1 MDLCISILI
10 IVFDVAQGEYSVLTV
25 FFSCIQLSD
34 LIYPAFWCMKSF
46 LVGSIFSYVNGNKR
60 ISVPIIILE
69 IIFLYK
75 VGCVWEA
82 ICIIGNLVYL
92 TNQFQNN
99 MFKRV
104 MGKWYVHLLI
114 ILFVFIAIKRP
125 ECNET
130 FLIDGICSY
139 LIILLIE
146 HNAILNKLLNNKLI
160 SVIGKYSMGVYL
172 LHVLIYTKIG
182 SFLFDLVTI
191 SKWYNFVFVLV
202 FCVIVT
208 LVLSYP
214 LCKFI
219 DYIAL
224 KISNIL
230 IKGIEEIKVYTV

>member
-34 LIYPAFWCMKSF
+34 LIYPTFWCMKSI

-69 IIFLYK
+69 VIFLYK
-75 VGCVWEA
+75 VG
-82 ICIIGNLVYL
+82 
-92 TNQFQNN
+92 
-99 MFKRV
+99 
-104 MGKWYVHLLI
+104 
-114 ILFVFIAIKRP
+114 
-125 ECNET
+125 
-130 FLIDGICSY
+130 
-139 LIILLIE
+139 
-146 HNAILNKLLNNKLI
+146 
-160 SVIGKYSMGVYL
+160 
-172 LHVLIYTKIG
+172 
-182 SFLFDLVTI
+182 
-191 SKWYNFVFVLV
+191 
-202 FCVIVT
+202 CVIVT